1 MNRSEKQELISELN
15 EVFSNTKSVV
25 VVHYKGLTVAQ
36 IEELRNATSKADIGF
51 KIVKNS
57 LASLALK
64 DTQNSV
70 LDEFFVG
77 PSAIAWGEDPVSCA
91 KIINDFA
98 KKNPHLAI
106 IGGSYNASKL
116 TAVDVNTLAT
126 LPSFDEIRGKLV
138 GLLTAAAVK
147 VAVITRTPATSVV
160 GVVEAYSKKA

>member
-1 MNRSEKQELISELN
+1 MNRSEKQDLISELN
-15 EVFSNTKSVV
+15 EVFSNTKSVI

-36 IEELRNATSKADIGF
+36 IEELRDTTSKADIGF

-91 KIINDFA
+91 KIFSDFA

-116 TAVDVNTLAT
+116 SAADVNTLAT

-138 GLLTAAAVK
+138 GLLTAAATK
-147 VAVITRTPATSVV
+147 VAVITRTPATNVV

>member
-1 MNRSEKQELISELN
+1 MNRSEKQELVSELN
-15 EVFSNTKSVV
+15 GIFVSAKSII

-36 IEELRNATSKADIGF
+36 IEELRNITAKSDMGF
-51 KIVKNS
+51 KVIKNS

-70 LDEFFVG
+70 LDEFLVG

-91 KIINDFA
+91 KLINDFS

-106 IGGSYNASKL
+106 IGGSYDSSKL
-116 TAVDVNTLAT
+116 SAADINMLAT

-138 GLLTAAAVK
+138 GLFTAAATK
-147 VAVITRTPATSVV
+147 VAVITRTPATNVI
-160 GVVEAYSKKA
+160 GVLKAYSKKA

>member
-15 EVFSNTKSVV
+15 EIFASTKSVI

-36 IEELRNATSKADIGF
+36 IEDLRNITSKAEVGF
-51 KIVKNS
+51 KVIKNS

-70 LDEFFVG
+70 LDEFLVG

-91 KIINDFA
+91 KLINDFS

-106 IGGSYNASKL
+106 IGGSYNSSKL
-116 TAVDVNTLAT
+116 SAADVNTLAT
-126 LPSFDEIRGKLV
+126 LPSFDELRGKLV
-138 GLLTAAAVK
+138 GLLTAAATK
-147 VAVITRTPATSVV
+147 VAVISRTPATNVI
-160 GVVEAYSKKA
+160 GVLGAYSKKA

>member
-1 MNRSEKQELISELN
+1 MNRSEKQDLISELN

-36 IEELRNATSKADIGF
+36 IEELRNSTSKAEIGF

-91 KIINDFA
+91 KIINDFS

-116 TAVDVNTLAT
+116 SASDVNTLAT

-138 GLLTAAAVK
+138 GLLTAAATK
-147 VAVITRTPATSVV
+147 VAVLSRTPATNVV
-160 GVVEAYSKKA
+160 GVLEAYSKKA